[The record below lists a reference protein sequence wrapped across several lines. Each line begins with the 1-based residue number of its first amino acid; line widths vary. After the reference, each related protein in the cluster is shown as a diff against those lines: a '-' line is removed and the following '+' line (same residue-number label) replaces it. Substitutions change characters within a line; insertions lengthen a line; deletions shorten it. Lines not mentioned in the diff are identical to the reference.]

1 MPTVDTS
8 GSSSQSALFSCLS
21 CSWADEGFLGVRL
34 KDLLR
39 GGMLW
44 CLVSNYMLDFRW
56 LLSACPELHGVPRI
70 VLVHG
75 EKPGGER

>member
-1 MPTVDTS
+1 
-8 GSSSQSALFSCLS
+8 
-21 CSWADEGFLGVRL
+21 
-34 KDLLR
+34 
-39 GGMLW
+39 MLW

-56 LLSACPELHGVPRI
+56 LLSACPELHGVPGI